1 MKVPHIKYIEALVC
15 SKLTRDQI
23 YDRLSDQEFFITFE
37 GVNQVHSMLAQ
48 INPDYITNNE
58 PDPGWLMEM
67 GVDKMVSY
75 IRKLEMP
82 RGVAGIDGAF
92 KILEDPLMY
101 RLVTSL
107 AIAKITDEDIELI
120 VNGKYN
126 ISYTPE
132 DITEFLH
139 YFFNVKSW
147 SLTDKVQYIEI
158 TETVELKKF
167 YKLALQGDKD
177 KLVWK
182 LGVAPNKSF
191 DSMLREIMIDS
202 FYNFKEHA
210 KVNADVAQKWGT
222 LALKTVEKLEKFDR
236 DTKDKKDLFKEIS
249 FELNNNKVEGKEKK
263 NKSTSEGPMSKETKK
278 IKHISELN

>member
-23 YDRLSDQEFFITFE
+23 YDRLSDQEFFITFQ
-37 GVNQVHSMLAQ
+37 GVDQVHNTLAQ
-48 INPDYITNNE
+48 INPGYITKNE
-58 PDPGWLMEM
+58 PDPNWLMEM
-67 GVDKMVSY
+67 NIDKMVSH

-82 RGVAGIDGAF
+82 RGTAGIEGAF

-101 RLVTSL
+101 RLITSL
-107 AIAKITDEDIELI
+107 ALAKITDEDIELI

-126 ISYTPE
+126 INYTPE

-147 SLTDKVQYIEI
+147 SLTDKVQYTEI
-158 TETVELKKF
+158 TETAELKKF

-182 LGVAPNKSF
+182 LGAAPNKSF

-202 FYNFKEHA
+202 FYNFKEHS
-210 KVNADVAQKWGT
+210 KVNADVAQKWGN
-222 LALKTVEKLEKFDR
+222 LALKTVEKLEKFDK
-236 DTKDKKDLFKEIS
+236 DTKEKRDVFKEIT
-249 FELNNNKVEGKEKK
+249 FRLNSK
-263 NKSTSEGPMSKETKK
+263 NDTPDSKESISKKLKDSEK